1 MEPADWQERINVMA
15 LVKQRL
21 AQVDAEGLWEYH
33 LPRAAASEERIQE
46 VEAHLGEAL
55 DPSYRAF
62 LRHADGWLAFY
73 QTVDLFGSEELL
85 GGERFQHAQEMLGY
99 LEDEQP
105 ATAGLRNELLP
116 IAASPVDLDL
126 FVMTR
131 RSSPRPGT
139 VTWQAGSQIDQYPSF
154 DEYFLAMIDYN
165 RSEIQN
171 LQGSAG

>member
-1 MEPADWQERINVMA
+1 MEPADWQDRINVMA

-33 LPRAAASEERIQE
+33 LPRAAASEERVRE
-46 VEAHLGEAL
+46 VEAHLGQAL
-55 DPSYRAF
+55 DLSYRAF

-73 QTVDLFGSEELL
+73 QTVDLFGSAELL

-99 LEDEQP
+99 LQEEQP
-105 ATAGLRNELLP
+105 AASGPSDLLP

-126 FVMTR
+126 FVMTPH
-131 RSSPRPGT
+131 SSSRPAT
-139 VTWQAGSQIDQYPSF
+139 VIWLAGSEIDRYPSF

-165 RSEIQN
+165 RNEIQN
-171 LQGSAG
+171 LQGPSG